1 MAEIIHTQEYD
12 RWSFDPPMPV
22 LDIGLSRP
30 GGQTFSAAVAA
41 VIDTGADG
49 TLIPI
54 DLLDLIDAPQVDRAY
69 LRGITGDR
77 QPVDLPLMSHQ
88 DPRQALRRKQ
98 ADIDV
103 WLQEGA
109 YVGDRLGPIGLPQTG
124 SNGQT
129 PGGLI

>member
-1 MAEIIHTQEYD
+1 MTEIIHTQEYD

-22 LDIGLSRP
+22 LDIDLSRP

-54 DLLDLIDAPQVDRAY
+54 DLLELIDAPQVDRAY

-77 QPVDLPLMSHQ
+77 QPVDLYLVTIRVATVIIHGV
-88 DPRQALRRKQ
+88 RAVALPSGETTILGR
-98 ADIDV
+98 DV
-103 WLQEGA
+103 LNQLHLA
-109 YVGDRLGPIGLPQTG
+109 LVGTAGVTEVLL
-124 SNGQT
+124 
-129 PGGLI
+129 